1 MLQLSF
7 TQKPASHDRQNGSK
21 RCHGKGDFGMK
32 VAMIGHKDFPSRSG
46 GVEVMVGGL
55 ATSLVRRG
63 YDVTVYNRGLQKGHN
78 IYTTEGV
85 QARRIFTF
93 QKASLNAMVY
103 SFLATFDA
111 LTRDCDVIHYHAI
124 GPSVP
129 LVIAK
134 LFGKHTVCTVHGL
147 NWKVDKWGG
156 FASAY
161 LKLGERVAAKYADDL
176 VVLSE
181 SEWNYFQEKYDRTA
195 ILIPN
200 AVQMRQPL
208 PCNLIR
214 EKYGLEAGSY
224 ILYVGRISPEKG
236 PLDLVEGYLKAH
248 TDKKLVLAGPFAET
262 EYCTTVQEKIAGNPN
277 IITTGYVVGDA
288 LLELYSNCALF
299 VLPSHTEGLSLSL
312 LEALSL
318 GVKCLVSDIP
328 ENTTVTADYGTEFRT
343 EDTDSLGRALERDTA
358 RPLTPEQSKAQL
370 DYVRAQTCPD
380 WEAILVDDG
389 SPDGCGALCD
399 AAARQ
404 DARFRV
410 IHQKNAGVGAAR
422 NAGLAAA
429 RGTYV
434 QFLDSDDALE
444 PQMVEV
450 LCRTARQTDADLI
463 MFGGYE
469 EHYAADGTRTG
480 CTDIAPVLEGVY
492 RGDPCPQLFPQLSAM
507 SLVTRQLFRRRC
519 IEEGNCRFTD
529 YKIAEDALFFVSF
542 YRQHLHCVVGIPEK
556 LYRYKLRASGSASQ
570 SYHPE
575 RLADNFY
582 LSDAVEAVARD
593 WGLNDDPA
601 CRRAVNHSRVLDLQ
615 LGIKNVCLGP
625 LSFRQRT
632 AWLRQALRIPAVRA
646 AVRDMP
652 LQDARSRNDRIK
664 LALLK
669 MRLCAVVVA
678 LSSWNNRR

>member
-1 MLQLSF
+1 MPEIS
-7 TQKPASHDRQNGSK
+7 
-21 RCHGKGDFGMK
+21 
-32 VAMIGHKDFPSRSG
+32 MIVP
-46 GVEVMVGGL
+46 
-55 ATSLVRRG
+55 
-63 YDVTVYNRGLQKGHN
+63 VYNVEQYL
-78 IYTTEGV
+78 
-85 QARRIFTF
+85 
-93 QKASLNAMVY
+93 
-103 SFLATFDA
+103 LAA
-111 LTRDCDVIHYHAI
+111 L
-124 GPSVP
+124 
-129 LVIAK
+129 
-134 LFGKHTVCTVHGL
+134 
-147 NWKVDKWGG
+147 
-156 FASAY
+156 
-161 LKLGERVAAKYADDL
+161 
-176 VVLSE
+176 
-181 SEWNYFQEKYDRTA
+181 
-195 ILIPN
+195 
-200 AVQMRQPL
+200 
-208 PCNLIR
+208 
-214 EKYGLEAGSY
+214 
-224 ILYVGRISPEKG
+224 
-236 PLDLVEGYLKAH
+236 
-248 TDKKLVLAGPFAET
+248 
-262 EYCTTVQEKIAGNPN
+262 
-277 IITTGYVVGDA
+277 
-288 LLELYSNCALF
+288 
-299 VLPSHTEGLSLSL
+299 
-312 LEALSL
+312 
-318 GVKCLVSDIP
+318 
-328 ENTTVTADYGTEFRT
+328 
-343 EDTDSLGRALERDTA
+343 DSL
-358 RPLTPEQSKAQL
+358 
-370 DYVRAQTCPD
+370 RAQTCPD

-463 MFGGYE
+463 LFGGYE

-519 IEEGNCRFTD
+519 IEEGRCRFTD
-529 YKIAEDALFFVSF
+529 HKIAEDALFFVSF

-575 RLADNFY
+575 RLTDNFY
-582 LSDAVEAVARD
+582 LSDAVEAVAKS
-593 WGLNDDPA
+593 WGLENDPA

-664 LALLK
+664 LALAQSPAVRGSDHSFQLEQPPLK
-669 MRLCAVVVA
+669 NQKQQSAPVHWMGSVHRGAVFYKGKA
-678 LSSWNNRR
+678 GAQSSSLSSLSTAVKASLGRETLPSWRIFFLPSFCFSSSFFLRVISPP

>member
-1 MLQLSF
+1 MKFLGVQSDTSVWYQAMDVFVMPSLF
-7 TQKPASHDRQNGSK
+7 EGLPVVGMEAQASGLPCVFSTGVTEEVLLRPDSCRISLEQPDEAWAAVLKDADRNLPDRAQ
-21 RCHGKGDFGMK
+21 
-32 VAMIGHKDFPSRSG
+32 A
-46 GVEVMVGGL
+46 
-55 ATSLVRRG
+55 AAQVRAAG
-63 YDVTVYNRGLQKGHN
+63 YDIRQETLRLQQLYTGLIAKRVPHMPEISMIVPVYNVEQYLP
-78 IYTTEGV
+78 
-85 QARRIFTF
+85 A
-93 QKASLNAMVY
+93 
-103 SFLATFDA
+103 A
-111 LTRDCDVIHYHAI
+111 L
-124 GPSVP
+124 
-129 LVIAK
+129 
-134 LFGKHTVCTVHGL
+134 
-147 NWKVDKWGG
+147 
-156 FASAY
+156 
-161 LKLGERVAAKYADDL
+161 
-176 VVLSE
+176 
-181 SEWNYFQEKYDRTA
+181 
-195 ILIPN
+195 
-200 AVQMRQPL
+200 
-208 PCNLIR
+208 
-214 EKYGLEAGSY
+214 
-224 ILYVGRISPEKG
+224 
-236 PLDLVEGYLKAH
+236 
-248 TDKKLVLAGPFAET
+248 
-262 EYCTTVQEKIAGNPN
+262 
-277 IITTGYVVGDA
+277 
-288 LLELYSNCALF
+288 
-299 VLPSHTEGLSLSL
+299 
-312 LEALSL
+312 
-318 GVKCLVSDIP
+318 
-328 ENTTVTADYGTEFRT
+328 
-343 EDTDSLGRALERDTA
+343 DSL
-358 RPLTPEQSKAQL
+358 
-370 DYVRAQTCPD
+370 RAQTCPD

-450 LCRTARQTDADLI
+450 LCRTAKQTDADLI
-463 MFGGYE
+463 LFGGYE

-480 CTDIAPVLEGVY
+480 CTDIAPVLEGYTGATLPAIVPAAVGHVAGHAAAVPPPLHRRGELPLY
-492 RGDPCPQLFPQLSAM
+492 RLQDRGGRP
-507 SLVTRQLFRRRC
+507 V
-519 IEEGNCRFTD
+519 
-529 YKIAEDALFFVSF
+529 FVSF

-575 RLADNFY
+575 RLTDNFY

-669 MRLCAVVVA
+669 VRLCAAVIA

>member
-1 MLQLSF
+1 
-7 TQKPASHDRQNGSK
+7 
-21 RCHGKGDFGMK
+21 MK

-55 ATSLVRRG
+55 AVSLVRRG
-63 YDVTVYNRGLQKGHN
+63 YEVTVYNRGLQKGHN
-78 IYTTEGV
+78 VYTTEGV

-93 QKASLNAMVY
+93 QKAALNAMVY

-111 LTRDCDVIHYHAI
+111 LIRNYDVIHYHAI

-208 PCNLIR
+208 SCSLIR

-288 LLELYSNCALF
+288 LLE
-299 VLPSHTEGLSLSL
+299 
-312 LEALSL
+312 ALSL
-318 GVKCLVSDIP
+318 GAKCLVSDIP

-343 EDTDSLGRALERDTA
+343 EDTDSLARALERDTA
-358 RPLTPEQSKAQL
+358 RPLTPEQREAQV
-370 DYVRAQTCPD
+370 DYVHTNFDYDVMLDRYEEVYHHVIGDPLKEIPSQAK
-380 WEAILVDDG
+380 AHRK
-389 SPDGCGALCD
+389 
-399 AAARQ
+399 AAAAQ
-404 DARFRV
+404 
-410 IHQKNAGVGAAR
+410 GGAA
-422 NAGLAAA
+422 
-429 RGTYV
+429 
-434 QFLDSDDALE
+434 
-444 PQMVEV
+444 
-450 LCRTARQTDADLI
+450 
-463 MFGGYE
+463 
-469 EHYAADGTRTG
+469 
-480 CTDIAPVLEGVY
+480 
-492 RGDPCPQLFPQLSAM
+492 
-507 SLVTRQLFRRRC
+507 
-519 IEEGNCRFTD
+519 
-529 YKIAEDALFFVSF
+529 
-542 YRQHLHCVVGIPEK
+542 
-556 LYRYKLRASGSASQ
+556 
-570 SYHPE
+570 
-575 RLADNFY
+575 
-582 LSDAVEAVARD
+582 
-593 WGLNDDPA
+593 
-601 CRRAVNHSRVLDLQ
+601 
-615 LGIKNVCLGP
+615 
-625 LSFRQRT
+625 
-632 AWLRQALRIPAVRA
+632 
-646 AVRDMP
+646 
-652 LQDARSRNDRIK
+652 
-664 LALLK
+664 
-669 MRLCAVVVA
+669 
-678 LSSWNNRR
+678 